1 MLSLLLASFL
11 TFVELNCEN
20 LFDCQHDSLKQ
31 DQEFLPEG
39 SHHWTPSRYWKKLNH
54 LSQAILSCGDN
65 NENPV
70 LPDIV
75 ALTEVEND
83 TVMRDL
89 TKRSLL
95 RNARYEYLMT
105 SSPDVRGIDVALLY
119 SPLSFRPVSHTSI
132 FVPMPKGVR
141 PTRDILYIK
150 GMIADGGYLNIFVLH
165 APSRA
170 SGEATTQK
178 YRMLVAE
185 KVIEKIDEIRRE
197 DADARIIITGDFNDY
212 ANGSS
217 LQYYVANGLVN
228 ASVGCK
234 GTNGA
239 KGTYR
244 YQGEWGSLDHF
255 VVSQNIAENI
265 KNCHINDADFLLE
278 DDEKYGGK
286 KPRRN
291 YQGPMWKNG
300 YSDHLPLVV
309 TLKFE

>member
-1 MLSLLLASFL
+1 MISLLLASFL

-39 SHHWTPSRYWKKLNH
+39 SHRWTPSRYWKKLNH
-54 LSQAILSCGDN
+54 LSQAILSCGSDSL
-65 NENPV
+65 NPV
-70 LPDIV
+70 IPDII

-95 RNARYEYLMT
+95 RNARYEYIMT
-105 SSPDVRGIDVALLY
+105 SSPDVRGIDVALVY
-119 SPLSFRPVSHTSI
+119 SPLSFRPVSHSSI
-132 FVPMPKGVR
+132 PVPMPDGVR
-141 PTRDILYIK
+141 PTRDILYVR
-150 GMIADGGYLNIFVLH
+150 GMIADGTYLDIFVVH

-170 SGEATTQK
+170 SGEADTQRF
-178 YRMLVAE
+178 RMLVAE
-185 KVIEKIDEIRRE
+185 KVIGKIEEIRRE
-197 DADARIIITGDFNDY
+197 DADAQIIVTGDFNDY
-212 ANGSS
+212 ADGSS
-217 LQYYVANGLVN
+217 LRYYETCGLVN
-228 ASVGCK
+228 ASAGCK
-234 GTNGA
+234 GRNGA

-255 VVSQNIAENI
+255 VVSQNIIGNI
-265 KNCHINDADFLLE
+265 RDCHINDAGFLLE

-291 YQGPMWKNG
+291 YLGPVWKNG
-300 YSDHLPLVV
+300 YSDHLPLVL
-309 TLKFE
+309 TLRLL